1 MKQIEGRLYEL
12 LQKVDTPTVC
22 NAIEV
27 AQGGRGFANFSRKPV
42 YAADP
47 TLPAVLGFARTA
59 RISAKQPPSIPVEQ
73 QKQLRLDYYRFMAEG
88 PSQGLSPAICVIQDI
103 DYPDC
108 TGSFWGEINNY
119 SHRALGLSGTL
130 TDGLMRDL
138 DVLAPGYQVLAG
150 GIGPSHAFVHV
161 LDFDIPVHPFGL
173 CVETDDLIH
182 ADRHG
187 ALVIPEDVI
196 GNLYEAIQTLIAN
209 EERLLSKVRNAQNM
223 SFADFSAIWKEFAN
237 SRT

>member
-1 MKQIEGRLYEL
+1 MKQIEQRLYEV

-42 YAADP
+42 YAADVK
-47 TLPAVLGFARTA
+47 LPAVVGFARTA
-59 RISAKQPPSIPVEQ
+59 RISAKGPSSLPAEQ
-73 QKQLRLDYYRFMAEG
+73 QKQLRFDYYRYMTEG
-88 PSQGLSPAICVIQDI
+88 PRPAICVIQDI

-108 TGSFWGEINNY
+108 VGSFWGEINNF

-161 LDFDIPVHPFGL
+161 LDYDVPIHPFGL
-173 CVETDDLIH
+173 SVQPGDLIH

-196 GNLYEAIQTLIAN
+196 DDLYQAIQTLIAN
-209 EERLLSKVRNAQNM
+209 EEIILSKVRNAQNM
-223 SFADFSAIWKEFAN
+223 SFEEFSAIWEQFAQ